1 MAERIPEEL
10 MEELTERK
18 DKFVSNVYKAKI
30 DHFILMVGGEPP
42 KDAEAAE
49 EFQARKDS
57 MKSNR

>member
-1 MAERIPEEL
+1 

-42 KDAEAAE
+42 KDPEAAE
-49 EFQARKDS
+49 AFQARKDA
-57 MKSNR
+57 MKLNR